1 VTNWFYGTQLRIET
15 VEFADQT
22 VWNAADIAARLNAV
36 PVLALAP
43 VDQFAIETR
52 AFSYTL
58 PAETFADADAGDL
71 LTLSATLANG
81 ASLPD
86 WLIFSQSTGVLEG
99 TPPDSA
105 AGVLDIQINA
115 IDRSGAVATAGFKLD
130 IANIV
135 NGTSRSE
142 ILTGTAGR
150 DAMYGL
156 GGNDRL
162 DGGGGADLLIGG
174 SGNDTYTVDNAA
186 DTIVEM
192 ASEGTDLVQASV
204 SYTLADNIENLT
216 LTGTTTI
223 NGTGN
228 ALANVMTGNSSAN
241 ILTGGAGN
249 DTLDGGAGADTLIG
263 GAGND
268 IYVVDDVADSVV
280 ELAAE
285 GTDTVRSG
293 VSYALAA
300 NVENL
305 TLTGTAAIDGIGN
318 LLANVLTGNGA
329 ANTLIAGDGN
339 DTLNGAGGPDI
350 LIGGLGND
358 TYDVDDAGD
367 VVVELLGEGTDTV
380 RSTISFTLAENVE
393 RLTLMGAAAING
405 FGNKLDNR
413 ITGNAGANTLS
424 GDAGNDTL
432 NGGAGADTM
441 IGGLGNDIFVVDN
454 DGDIVIEAA
463 AEGTDTVLSSISMV
477 LAANVENLIL
487 TGSAAIDGTGN
498 ALANTITGNTAANRL
513 AGGAGD
519 DIYIVNN
526 VEDTVVELAAEG
538 IDLVKASV
546 TYSLA
551 DNVENITLAGTAAID
566 ATGNMLANVLV
577 GNSASNMLTG
587 GGGNDILDG
596 AGGADSMLGGQG
608 DDVYKVDNAA
618 DLVTELAGEGIDSV
632 IASVTFSLSANVENL
647 TLSGSSAINAT
658 GNMSANVLTGN
669 SGANTLIGGAGD
681 DTLNGGAGAD
691 TLIGGTGDDL
701 YMVDNLGDIVTELDA
716 EGTDSVNSAITYTL
730 GANLENLTLVNKSS
744 IAGGGNELNNVLT
757 GNSGNNTLTGYAGDD
772 VLDGKAG
779 NDTLVG
785 GTGNDRYLLSR
796 GYGSDRILEN
806 DATPGN
812 TDAAWFDAGIAADQ
826 LWFRHVSNNLE
837 VSVIGTGDKF
847 SLANWYLGNQ
857 YHVEQ
862 FKTSDGRTLLDSQ
875 VQNLVS
881 AMAAFAPP
889 SAGTLDLSAAYASQ
903 LAPVIA
909 ANWQ

>member
-1 VTNWFYGTQLRIET
+1 
-15 VEFADQT
+15 
-22 VWNAADIAARLNAV
+22 
-36 PVLALAP
+36 
-43 VDQFAIETR
+43 
-52 AFSYTL
+52 
-58 PAETFADADAGDL
+58 
-71 LTLSATLANG
+71 
-81 ASLPD
+81 
-86 WLIFSQSTGVLEG
+86 
-99 TPPDSA
+99 
-105 AGVLDIQINA
+105 VLDIQINA